1 MMTLFEG
8 LKGVQANIYVAV
20 LAASRIHYRLEKT
33 GPGWS
38 ILVHDEDLERA
49 LKAVSAYISEN
60 PELPRDKADLPE
72 FRKTFAGLCL
82 AAGLAAVHAF
92 IARGG
97 DSRIF
102 LDAYGSSASRIVG
115 GEYYRVVTALLLHAD
130 IAHLA
135 GNVIGIALFGS
146 AICSLF
152 GWGAGCL
159 MILLSGA
166 AGNLMNAM
174 MHQTGHVSIGAS
186 TAVFGAIGILTGY
199 QFHDKFKRHTKR
211 AGAWLSLGGGLALLG
226 MLGSGPFTDIMA
238 HFWGFLAGMALGVLH
253 GLWGRHARNTVYQA
267 ACGAIAAAMIAGS
280 WIRGF

>member
-1 MMTLFEG
+1 MMTLFQG

-33 GPGWS
+33 ESGWS
-38 ILVHDEDLERA
+38 IQVDDADRERA

-60 PELPRDKADLPE
+60 PESPQDEAGIPD
-72 FRKTFAGLCL
+72 FRKTFAGVWA
-82 AAGLAAVHAF
+82 AAGLAAVHAL
-92 IARGG
+92 ISRGG
-97 DSRIF
+97 DGRIF
-102 LDAYGSSASRIVG
+102 LEAYGSSASRIVN
-115 GEYYRVVTALLLHAD
+115 GEYYRAVTALLLHAD

-135 GNVIGIALFGS
+135 GNVIGIALFGT

-166 AGNLMNAM
+166 AGNLINAM
-174 MHQTGHVSIGAS
+174 MHQAGHVSIGAS
-186 TAVFGAIGILTGY
+186 TAVFGAIGILAGY
-199 QFHDKFKRHTKR
+199 QFHDKFRRHTKR

-238 HFWGFLAGMALGVLH
+238 HFWGFLAGIGLGVLY
-253 GLWGRHARNTVYQA
+253 GLWGRHARNAAYQA

-280 WIRGF
+280 WISGF